1 MTDHTTEP
9 YEGSAEL
16 AIARPVSRTVD
27 LRDQVTDSWTDVY
40 REHAELARFLA
51 PAQGLVPEPLR
62 TPAKIMA
69 ATMLGREV
77 GITPM
82 AALNS
87 IYIVEG
93 KAGFSAEMMRA
104 LVLQAGHDLVV
115 KHSDRTRCEI
125 WGRRKG
131 GEEWTKVSWT
141 IQEAQQTQV
150 FLSKDKGWGPL
161 AAKAQWR
168 SWPTEMLLARA
179 TTRLVRMIFADVI
192 HGMRSVEELRDM
204 TEIVDAEIVEE
215 GPPVVEPV
223 QRRRA
228 SRPAPRTQP
237 AEQPATQPE
246 ASVTPEAPEEPKP
259 VQRQRMARP
268 APRSAPASIPVE
280 NHAVEAAAVVDVLPD
295 EPVPDADGVVVAEVV
310 VEPATPSATTGAE
323 DPRRKITTYTLM
335 QWDRLHVTDRA
346 ERLYLTA
353 ELVGHPVTSTNGLT
367 IEELRGLADT
377 LGRSRDLKALQAV
390 IDQRLIDAEADRG

>member
-1 MTDHTTEP
+1 
-9 YEGSAEL
+9 
-16 AIARPVSRTVD
+16 VSRTVD

-40 REHAELARFLA
+40 LEHAELARFLA

-131 GEEWTKVSWT
+131 SEEWTKVSWT

-161 AAKAQWR
+161 AAKAQWK

-228 SRPAPRTQP
+228 PRPAPRTQP

-246 ASVTPEAPEEPKP
+246 ADATPEVPEESKP

-295 EPVPDADGVVVAEVV
+295 EPVPDADGVVDAEVV
-310 VEPATPSATTGAE
+310 VEPATPSGTTGAE

-353 ELVGHPVTSTNGLT
+353 ELVGHPVTSTNDLT

>member
-9 YEGSAEL
+9 YEGGAEL

-40 REHAELARFLA
+40 LEHAELARFLA

-161 AAKAQWR
+161 AAKAQWK

-204 TEIVDAEIVEE
+204 TEIVDAE
-215 GPPVVEPV
+215 
-223 QRRRA
+223 
-228 SRPAPRTQP
+228 
-237 AEQPATQPE
+237 
-246 ASVTPEAPEEPKP
+246 
-259 VQRQRMARP
+259 
-268 APRSAPASIPVE
+268 
-280 NHAVEAAAVVDVLPD
+280 
-295 EPVPDADGVVVAEVV
+295 VV
-310 VEPATPSATTGAE
+310 VEPATPSGTTGAE

-353 ELVGHPVTSTNGLT
+353 ELVGHPVTSTNDLT

>member
-1 MTDHTTEP
+1 MTDHTTET
-9 YEGSAEL
+9 YEGSGEL

-40 REHAELARFLA
+40 LEHAELARFLA
-51 PAQGLVPEPLR
+51 PAQGLVPESLR

-295 EPVPDADGVVVAEVV
+295 EPVPDADGVVDAEVV

-353 ELVGHPVTSTNGLT
+353 ELVSHPVTSTNDLT

>member
-1 MTDHTTEP
+1 MTDHTTET
-9 YEGSAEL
+9 YEGSGEL

-40 REHAELARFLA
+40 LEHAELARFLA
-51 PAQGLVPEPLR
+51 PAQGLVPESLR

-215 GPPVVEPV
+215 GPPVAEPV

-237 AEQPATQPE
+237 AEQPATPDAGAAPE
-246 ASVTPEAPEEPKP
+246 ASEESAPVE
-259 VQRQRMARP
+259 RQRMARP
-268 APRSAPASIPVE
+268 APRSQPAPPAPAPSIPVE
-280 NHAVEAAAVVDVLPD
+280 NHATAAQVDTLPDDEPEDVVDADVVD
-295 EPVPDADGVVVAEVV
+295 E
-310 VEPATPSATTGAE
+310 TTGEVSTPPEE
-323 DPRRKITTYTLM
+323 DPRRKITTYVLL
-335 QWDRLHVTDRA
+335 QWKRLHVEDRA
-346 ERLYLTA
+346 ERLYLTG
-353 ELVGHPVTSTNGLT
+353 ELVGHPVTSTTDLT
-367 IEELRGLADT
+367 VEELRGLADT

>member
-346 ERLYLTA
+346 ERLCLTA

>member
-295 EPVPDADGVVVAEVV
+295 EPVP
-310 VEPATPSATTGAE
+310 TPTVSSSRRSSSSP
-323 DPRRKITTYTLM
+323 PRHR
-335 QWDRLHVTDRA
+335 RRRV
-346 ERLYLTA
+346 
-353 ELVGHPVTSTNGLT
+353 
-367 IEELRGLADT
+367 LRIRG
-377 LGRSRDLKALQAV
+377 GRSPPTP
-390 IDQRLIDAEADRG
+390 

>member
-9 YEGSAEL
+9 YEGGAEL

-40 REHAELARFLA
+40 LEHAELARFLA

-161 AAKAQWR
+161 AAKAQWK

-228 SRPAPRTQP
+228 PRPAPRTQP

-246 ASVTPEAPEEPKP
+246 ADATPEVPEESKP

-295 EPVPDADGVVVAEVV
+295 EPVPDADGVVDAEVV
-310 VEPATPSATTGAE
+310 VEPATPSGTTGAE

-353 ELVGHPVTSTNGLT
+353 ELVGHPVTSTNDLT

>member
-40 REHAELARFLA
+40 LEHAELARFLA
-51 PAQGLVPEPLR
+51 PAQGLVPESLR

-246 ASVTPEAPEEPKP
+246 ADATPEAPEESKP

-280 NHAVEAAAVVDVLPD
+280 NHAAETVVDLLPD

-310 VEPATPSATTGAE
+310 VEPATPSGTTGAE

-353 ELVGHPVTSTNGLT
+353 ELVGHPVTSTNDLT